1 MKRSMVVMAAVAAFG
16 STACQTGRE
25 PQELEADQP
34 APDTPQVALDEE
46 PLLLDD
52 EPLLLLDDSPS
63 VDEAGADNSRCHVCH
78 MNYFQEDIA
87 VIHARAKI
95 GCADCHGESDAHIAD
110 ESWASGGNGTPP
122 DVMYTPEKVNT
133 FCMGCHP
140 KNTIAGPQHTAVFA
154 GKPEE
159 NRCTDCHGEHRL
171 AHRVCTWK

>member
-1 MKRSMVVMAAVAAFG
+1 MLVGLVAVAAFG
-16 STACQTGRE
+16 MAACQTGRE
-25 PQELEADQP
+25 RQEPEADQP
-34 APDTPQVALDEE
+34 ASESPQVAVDEE
-46 PLLLDD
+46 PLLLAD
-52 EPLLLLDDSPS
+52 EPLLLLDDGPS
-63 VDEAGADNSRCHVCH
+63 AGEAGADNSRCHVCH
-78 MNYFQEDIA
+78 MNYFQEDVA
-87 VIHARAKI
+87 VIHARAYI

-122 DVMYTPEKVNT
+122 EIMYPREKVNT

-171 AHRVCTWK
+171 AHRVCKWK